1 MTLLQLIVGTVSLL
15 AGATLL
21 LIGWRRHQG
30 RPTVID
36 IVCIIAGFVILGTT
50 PTR

>member
-1 MTLLQLIVGTVSLL
+1 MTLLHLIVGIVPVLVGGVLL
-15 AGATLL
+15 R
-21 LIGWRRHQG
+21 IDCRRHQE
-30 RPTVID
+30 RPTVIA